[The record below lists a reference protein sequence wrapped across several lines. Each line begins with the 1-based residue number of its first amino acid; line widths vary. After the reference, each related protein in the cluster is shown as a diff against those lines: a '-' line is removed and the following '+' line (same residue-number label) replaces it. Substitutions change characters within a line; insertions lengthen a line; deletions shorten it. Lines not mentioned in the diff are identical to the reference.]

1 MSGASSRLRRM
12 ATMALGAI
20 VVIAV
25 GGAGANLGMSLK
37 LKAMRVSERT
47 HEAQAA
53 AALGAL
59 TTLQKQSELDILQV
73 QDGLIDVAATQGK
86 AGLDGGFAEA
96 DRHASALR
104 QDIAEAKDAA
114 SRLSAPELAGAYD
127 RVADDFTAF
136 YDLGQKTAHAYVAGG
151 PAAGNALMA
160 DFHGKSDALRQAVA
174 GSRLALEA
182 RTQALDAAHAA
193 AEGRYDALQNA
204 ALGVALLCA
213 LVSAVAT
220 IGLLLLLRGRVFA
233 PLTRATAALRALADG
248 DVGQKLPGED
258 RPDEMGDLARAFT
271 HFRRTLLDKA
281 AAQAD
286 ADAQR
291 ALGEEAQRL
300 AQAARDETARHQAEV
315 VTAVGMALARL
326 SAGDVASRLDQPFP
340 EAYEALRQDFNAAVT
355 ALQGALGRIA
365 GASGDL
371 RAGADEIAAASGDL
385 AKRTEAQAANLEET
399 ASALDQITA
408 TVRRTASDARQAHEA
423 VAAAGREA
431 AQSGG
436 VVTQAQAAMGQIED
450 SSSRIGQI
458 IGVIDEIAF
467 QTNLLAL
474 NAGVEAARAGDAG
487 RGFAVV
493 ASEVRL
499 LAQRSAD
506 AAKEIK
512 ALVSASTRQV
522 GEGVDLVGAAGA
534 ALGAIAAR
542 VGEIETLVD
551 SMAGAAQEQASALQ
565 QVNAAVGQMDRVVQ
579 QNAAMVEQTTA
590 AARTLK
596 EQADDLEGLVDRFEL
611 GQPPAAWA
619 PPQARPLRNPGPARS
634 LTAARGR

>member
-1 MSGASSRLRRM
+1 M
-12 ATMALGAI
+12 ATAALAAI

-25 GGAGANLGMSLK
+25 GGAGANLAMSLK
-37 LKAMRVSERT
+37 LKAMRVAERT
-47 HEAQAA
+47 QEAQTG
-53 AALGAL
+53 AALAAL

-73 QDGLIDVAATQGK
+73 QDGLTDVAATQGK
-86 AGLDGGFAEA
+86 AGLDGGFADA
-96 DRHASALR
+96 DRHATALR

-114 SRLSAPELAGAYD
+114 GRLSAPDLAGAYD
-127 RVADDFTAF
+127 RVGDDFAAF
-136 YDLGQKTAHAYVAGG
+136 YDLGQKTAHAYVSGG
-151 PAAGNALMA
+151 PAAGNALMV
-160 DFHGKSDALRQAVA
+160 DFHGRSDALRQAVA

-182 RTQALDAAHAA
+182 RAQALETAHKA

-220 IGLLLLLRGRVFA
+220 VGLLLLLRGRVFA

-248 DVGQKLPGED
+248 DVGQKLTGED

-271 HFRRTLLDKA
+271 DFRRTILDKA

-291 ALGEEAQRL
+291 AMGEAAQRD
-300 AQAARDETARHQAEV
+300 AQAARDETARQQAEV
-315 VTAVGMALARL
+315 VSAVGLALARL

-340 EAYEALRQDFNAAVT
+340 QAYEALRQDFNAAVT

-365 GASGDL
+365 GASADL

-385 AKRTEAQAANLEET
+385 ARRTEGQAVNLEET

-408 TVRRTASDARQAHEA
+408 TVRRTAGDARQAHEA

-436 VVTQAQAAMGQIED
+436 VVTQAQAAMGQIEE

-493 ASEVRL
+493 ASEVRA
-499 LAQRSAD
+499 LAQRTAE

-522 GEGVDLVGAAGA
+522 GAGVELVGAAGA
-534 ALGAIAAR
+534 ALGAIAAK

-551 SMAGAAQEQASALQ
+551 SMAGAAQEQASALG
-565 QVNAAVGQMDRVVQ
+565 QVNAAVGQMDKAVQ

-596 EQADDLEGLVDRFEL
+596 DQADGLEGLVERFDL
-611 GQPPAAWA
+611 GQPA
-619 PPQARPLRNPGPARS
+619 PVALPTRAPSQAPSFRTPPTPRP